1 MVLPHKNWQKHEK
14 KILKNFSWS
23 QKKVRFTTQVLW
35 FYHIFG
41 VVITH
46 KNNVLPHK
54 KILFLIYNLKFN
66 IQKFFEN
73 VIFLI
78 FFNQIN

>member
-1 MVLPHKNWQKHEK
+1 MDWQKHEK
-14 KILKNFSWS
+14 KNLENFSWS
-23 QKKVRFTTQVLW
+23 PNKVCFTTQVLW

-46 KNNVLPHK
+46 KINVLPHK
-54 KILFLIYNLKFN
+54 KILFLIYNLKF
-66 IQKFFEN
+66 ILQKFFKI

-78 FFNQIN
+78 SFNRIS